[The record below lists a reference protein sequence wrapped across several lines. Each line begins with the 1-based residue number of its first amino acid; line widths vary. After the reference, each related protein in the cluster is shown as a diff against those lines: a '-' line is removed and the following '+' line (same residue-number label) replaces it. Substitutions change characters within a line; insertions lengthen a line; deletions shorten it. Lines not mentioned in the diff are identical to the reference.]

1 MSEQTIEKLKK
12 MRLPIMAEEYQNQKD
27 DPGYQNMTFEERLTL
42 MVDREYDA
50 RINHTIERNIKNANF
65 YDSNACLEDI
75 NYKPERKINK
85 DLINELK
92 TNDYIKNGL
101 SIILIGA
108 SGTGKTWISCAF
120 GVNAC
125 RQRYRAKYIRL
136 PELMSELEAAKI
148 QGTYRKTMKQFSKID
163 LLILDEFLLCS
174 TSESERN
181 DILELMEARSNKKST
196 ILCSQWSPEGWYQ
209 KLGEGPVA
217 DAILDRILNSSYTI
231 LLQGKSMREE
241 YSKIK

>member
-1 MSEQTIEKLKK
+1 MSE
-12 MRLPIMAEEYQNQKD
+12 
-27 DPGYQNMTFEERLTL
+27 F
-42 MVDREYDA
+42 
-50 RINHTIERNIKNANF
+50 
-65 YDSNACLEDI
+65 
-75 NYKPERKINK
+75 
-85 DLINELK
+85 
-92 TNDYIKNGL
+92 
-101 SIILIGA
+101 
-108 SGTGKTWISCAF
+108 
-120 GVNAC
+120 
-125 RQRYRAKYIRL
+125 
-136 PELMSELEAAKI
+136 EAAKI
-148 QGTYRKTMKQFSKID
+148 QGTYRKTMKQLSKTD

>member
-1 MSEQTIEKLKK
+1 M
-12 MRLPIMAEEYQNQKD
+12 
-27 DPGYQNMTFEERLTL
+27 
-42 MVDREYDA
+42 
-50 RINHTIERNIKNANF
+50 
-65 YDSNACLEDI
+65 
-75 NYKPERKINK
+75 
-85 DLINELK
+85 
-92 TNDYIKNGL
+92 
-101 SIILIGA
+101 IGA

-125 RQRYRAKYIRL
+125 RQRYRVKYIRL
-136 PELMSELEAAKI
+136 PELMSEFEAAKI
-148 QGTYRKTMKQFSKID
+148 QGTYRKTMKQLSKID

-181 DILELMEARSNKKST
+181 DILELMEARSNKKTT

>member
-92 TNDYIKNGL
+92 TNDYIKKR
-101 SIILIGA
+101 I
-108 SGTGKTWISCAF
+108 
-120 GVNAC
+120 
-125 RQRYRAKYIRL
+125 KYHFDRSVRHWKNVDFMRIWSKRVQT
-136 PELMSELEAAKI
+136 KI
-148 QGTYRKTMKQFSKID
+148 QSKIYP
-163 LLILDEFLLCS
+163 L
-174 TSESERN
+174 T
-181 DILELMEARSNKKST
+181 
-196 ILCSQWSPEGWYQ
+196 
-209 KLGEGPVA
+209 
-217 DAILDRILNSSYTI
+217 
-231 LLQGKSMREE
+231 
-241 YSKIK
+241 